1 MDEFVHMARGLDH
14 IVHTVRDLDAAA
26 ARYQQLGFLVGA
38 RNRHPWGTHNRLVQ
52 FPGFFIEILTVAEP
66 ERLGADDL
74 SRLFGVPNRA
84 FLARHEGFWG
94 LLLESRDAAAD
105 AARFR
110 DAGIAAS
117 EAVRFERDGKQPD
130 GTPVRLGF
138 SLAFARDSGTE
149 AGFATCEQHFPENFW
164 NPAFQSHPNGASGVA
179 GVILVA
185 ENPSDHHVFL
195 SAFTGERELLA
206 TSNGI
211 TVATPRGTID
221 MMTPAAYASHFGV
234 APPDIAQGARLA
246 ALVVAVADGAKVA
259 ARLDQAKIAAV
270 SWMGRVIVGPDVMM
284 GAAIVFAHG

>member
-1 MDEFVHMARGLDH
+1 MARGLDH

-26 ARYQQLGFLVGA
+26 ALYEELGFQIGA

-52 FPGFFIEILTVAEP
+52 LAGFFVEILTVAEP
-66 ERLGADDL
+66 ERLGTDDL
-74 SRLFGVPNRA
+74 SRLFGEPNRA

-94 LLLESRDAAAD
+94 LLLESHDAAAD

-117 EAVRFERDGKQPD
+117 AAVRFERDGKRPD
-130 GTPVRLGF
+130 GPPVRLGF
-138 SLAFARDSGTE
+138 SLAFARDGAAD

-164 NPAFQSHPNGASGVA
+164 NPTFQSHPNGASGVA
-179 GVILVA
+179 GVVLVA
-185 ENPSDHHVFL
+185 ENPSDHHVFF

-221 MMTPAAYASHFGV
+221 VMTPAAYASHFGV

-246 ALVVAVADGAKVA
+246 ALIVAVPDIATVA
-259 ARLDQAKIAAV
+259 VRLDQAKIAAV
-270 SWMGRVIVGPDVMM
+270 SRMGRVIVGPDIMK